1 MEHFIPNK
9 SSGINTEMI
18 LKSLKKNPSDK
29 IREILSGIKSSDF
42 TSIGGI
48 YLDEVLNIFFK
59 LEGEITVPGISV
71 KELDY
76 KTGAAIFE
84 NMVKFAP
91 EIFFNHSFMEKRKPA
106 AEEHSLQFCRKIEGV
121 VIDFVHV
128 IRIDL
133 RFTPGSGVI
142 VSSGN
147 NDIYPSYKSDRLF
160 FKSRLVPVKKGSLPE
175 NIDSIKIK
183 DSESIE
189 ADQRR
194 FVSVIFEEKNRRPM
208 SVELSKR
215 AGSGIFPFSANIY
228 PFITY
233 DYFTSCLSL
242 PDPLPHRIEEGALL
256 FEPLFFYINSLYRGI
271 SDSAARGAEEIPGS
285 LTIEGDNLSL
295 TGDYVNKLNTFFSR
309 YSIYTDDTLMLQGLR
324 KIETA

>member
-1 MEHFIPNK
+1 MLHDIQ
-9 SSGINTEMI
+9 MI

-29 IREILSGIKSSDF
+29 IREILSGIKSSDLNR
-42 TSIGGI
+42 IEGI

-59 LEGEITVPGISV
+59 IEGEITVPGISV

-76 KTGAAIFE
+76 KTGLTIFE
-84 NMVKFAP
+84 NIAKVAP
-91 EIFFNHSFMEKRKPA
+91 EIFYSHSFMEKRKPA
-106 AEEHSLQFCRKIEGV
+106 AEEHSLQFCRKIEGA

-128 IRIDL
+128 IRIDF

-142 VSSGN
+142 VTSGN
-147 NDIYPSYKSDRLF
+147 NDIYPSYNSERLF
-160 FKSRLVPVKKGSLPE
+160 FKSRLVPVEKGSLPE

-194 FVSVIFEEKNRRPM
+194 FASVIFEEKNTRSM

-215 AGSGIFPFSANIY
+215 AGPGIFPLSVNIY
-228 PFITY
+228 PFIAY
-233 DYFTSCLSL
+233 DYFTACLSL

-256 FEPLFFYINSLYRGI
+256 FEPLFFYIDSLYRGI
-271 SDSAARGAEEIPGS
+271 SENGVRAEKEIPGS
-285 LTIEGDNLSL
+285 LIAGGDTLHL
-295 TGDYVNKLNTFFSR
+295 TEDYIKKLNTFFSR

-324 KIETA
+324 KISTV